1 MIKVH
6 AIINKKTGQ
15 VEFEVE
21 GVVGGRCT
29 DITKVLQQG
38 HEVQEEQYTEEYYTP
53 SEQPAYI
60 EDL

>member
-21 GVVGGRCT
+21 GIAGGRCT
-29 DITKVLQQG
+29 DITKVLQEG
-38 HEVQEEQYTEEYYTP
+38 HEVQQEQFTEEYYSP
-53 SEQPAYI
+53 SEMPAYI
-60 EDL
+60 KDL